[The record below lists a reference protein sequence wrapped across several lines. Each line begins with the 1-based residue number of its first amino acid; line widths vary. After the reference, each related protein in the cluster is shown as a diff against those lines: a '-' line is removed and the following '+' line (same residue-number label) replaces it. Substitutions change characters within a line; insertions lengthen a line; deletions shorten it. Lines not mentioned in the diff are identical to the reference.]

1 MKFTDLLRKLGIMR
15 TGFKSG
21 TYTNAKDMPTE
32 FLMDDV
38 YDAEKDLVHKEE
50 VKAAAAATQKAGGR
64 KAFFWIFLIIGVLFL
79 AVFLLGS
86 GASAWFFLDL
96 ILWAAF
102 LIMAG
107 RFAYQGRHSYLSMS
121 ILAVV
126 TFFLSLLFLGA
137 AGPR

>member
-15 TGFKSG
+15 SGFKSG
-21 TYTNAKDMPTE
+21 TYTSAKDMPAE

-38 YDAEKDLVHKEE
+38 YDAKKDLVHKEE
-50 VKAAAAATQKAGGR
+50 VKDAAAAIKKGGGR
-64 KAFFWIFLIIGVLFL
+64 KAFYWIFLVIGVLFL

-86 GASAWFFLDL
+86 GPTAWFFLDL
-96 ILWAAF
+96 ILWVAF

-121 ILAVV
+121 LLAVV
-126 TFFLSLLFLGA
+126 TLFLSLLFLGA
-137 AGPR
+137 GGPR